1 MSVFNPSLH
10 ALVSYKDLF
19 RLYSRAL
26 ILSIFLIFSAI
37 VILSICSIQ
46 NLFEILPAIIFNI
59 FYPEPNPTPPILSEP
74 FTVSHVS
81 THPTFFIVLNP
92 TFQSTRVE
100 TLQLKTIYKRPGDNR
115 KIKELR
121 ITEKRLKET
130 KKRKIEE
137 RREGEKNRRGERG
150 REE

>member
-1 MSVFNPSLH
+1 MNVFNPSLH

-26 ILSIFLIFSAI
+26 IFSIFLIFSAI
-37 VILSICSIQ
+37 VILSIFSIQ

-92 TFQSTRVE
+92 TFQSTREE
-100 TLQLKTIYKRPGDNR
+100 TLQLKTIYKRPGDN
-115 KIKELR
+115 KVKELR
-121 ITEKRLKET
+121 ITEIRLKET

-137 RREGEKNRRGERG
+137 WREGEKNRRAERG
-150 REE
+150 RKE